1 MSQGKELVC
10 YCFGY
15 SRQDILEDAA
25 RYGRSTILER
35 IMAASRAGICNCTAS
50 NPQGR

>member
-15 SRQDILEDAA
+15 SRQDILEDAG
-25 RYGRSTILER
+25 RYGRSLIMER